1 MLTVPEAAR
10 RAGRDPETIR
20 RWIRAGKLTAW
31 KVGTQHVIDE
41 GDLTNAI
48 HGRGARTRSP
58 EELAIDASA
67 SAILEA
73 VHRSRAERSAQAS
86 EAVAPYPSRE
96 EASHTPR
103 PASDTWLPAIVG
115 RIVRVVD
122 PVRII
127 LFGSRARGDARDDS
141 DYDLLVVVDRVDD
154 RRATRIRLRR
164 AVDDLPISKDI
175 VVATTREEAVAPALL
190 GDVRQAAFA
199 EGRVV
204 YERPDAI

>member
-1 MLTVPEAAR
+1 MITVPEAAK

-41 GDLTNAI
+41 DDLASVL
-48 HGRGARTRSP
+48 HGYGEPPPPDRPTVDVSP
-58 EELAIDASA
+58 SQIVAAL
-67 SAILEA
+67 
-73 VHRSRAERSAQAS
+73 HRSRSERSARISEVVAAYRSTTEARGVQA
-86 EAVAPYPSRE
+86 AVGDP
-96 EASHTPR
+96 
-103 PASDTWLPAIVG
+103 WLPAIVG

-141 DYDLLVVVDRVDD
+141 DYDLLVVLDAIDD
-154 RRATRIRLRR
+154 RRATRLRIR
-164 AVDDLPISKDI
+164 AAIDDLPIAKDV
-175 VVATTREEAVAPALL
+175 VVATTEEEALAPRLL
-190 GDVRQAAFA
+190 GDIRQAALA

-204 YERPDAI
+204 YERA